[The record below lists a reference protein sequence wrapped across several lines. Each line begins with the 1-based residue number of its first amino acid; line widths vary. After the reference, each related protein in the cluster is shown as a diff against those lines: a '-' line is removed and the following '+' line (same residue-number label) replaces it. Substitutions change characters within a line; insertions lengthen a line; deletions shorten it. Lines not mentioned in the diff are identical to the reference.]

1 MDIQYIRKVQEWVEY
16 DNKILKN
23 KDEMKTIV
31 EKKKELED
39 DILKFVE
46 DNKYDKLVL
55 NISDGNIKFSNRK
68 VSQALSM
75 KVLRGIL
82 EKYNIQEESI
92 NVEDIMQFI
101 SESLETKQ
109 KIHMVREF
117 KAAKAW

>member
-117 KAAKAW
+117 KAAKA